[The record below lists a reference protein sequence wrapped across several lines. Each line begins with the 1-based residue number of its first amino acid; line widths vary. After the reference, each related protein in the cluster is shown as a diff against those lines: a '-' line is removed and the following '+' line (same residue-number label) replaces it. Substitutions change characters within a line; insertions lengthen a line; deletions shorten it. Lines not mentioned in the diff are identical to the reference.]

1 MLLREPP
8 LDHGKPLGLVALLF
22 PDHDALLHL
31 ARDREHRALHDQL
44 PEHGQCL
51 AGEGV
56 LASVTVLIGPY
67 RRGRDLPSAPMD
79 LRSATAA
86 QPSLAPGPAG

>member
-1 MLLREPP
+1 MSQARFSFCGVE
-8 LDHGKPLGLVALLF
+8 LVACPSGGLYIPAFGTLAAA
-22 PDHDALLHL
+22 DLHL
-31 ARDREHRALHDQL
+31 EKGSACA
-44 PEHGQCL
+44 
-51 AGEGV
+51 
-56 LASVTVLIGPY
+56 